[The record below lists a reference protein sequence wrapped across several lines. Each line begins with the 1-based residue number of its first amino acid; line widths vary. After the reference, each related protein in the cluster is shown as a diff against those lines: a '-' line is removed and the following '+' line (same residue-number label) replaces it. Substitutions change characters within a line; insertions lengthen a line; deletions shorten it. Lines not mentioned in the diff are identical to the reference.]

1 MNPQIGKRGLFTSRF
16 TITVVALIIFILVV
30 AYFFWGLQPN
40 AEKNGSD
47 GVLFQISK
55 GEGLKEISARLS
67 QGELIK
73 SIAVFKTY
81 SLLSG
86 SARKFQPGV
95 YELEGSMSVP
105 QIIEQLTSFGE
116 NEVTATILEGSA
128 LKDIDSLLASVQVI
142 EKGSLTSF
150 PIENLEQDFKFL
162 TGAQSLE
169 GFLFPDT
176 YRFEVSSG
184 AETVLRRILGN
195 FEEKAWPLLQDK
207 NNWYDSLI
215 LASYLE
221 REVPDF
227 DDRRIVAGIVLKRL
241 SIGMPLQIDATV
253 SYVKC
258 GGELRGCEEIVV
270 TRKDLTLPSP
280 YNTYERLGWTPT
292 PISNPGQSA
301 IRAATEPQKSP
312 YLYYLSTE
320 ETGETIFSRTLDEH
334 NENRARY
341 L

>member
-1 MNPQIGKRGLFTSRF
+1 MNPQTGKRGLLNSRF
-16 TITVVALIIFILVV
+16 TISVAASIVFILIV

-40 AEKNGSD
+40 AEENGGGMS
-47 GVLFQISK
+47 FKISK

-67 QGELIK
+67 QGRFIK
-73 SIAVFKTY
+73 SIAVFKVY
-81 SLLSG
+81 SLITG

-95 YELEGSMSVP
+95 YELKPSMSVP
-105 QIIEQLTSFGE
+105 AIIGQITSFGE
-116 NEVTATILEGSA
+116 SEVTVTVLEGMTM
-128 LKDIDSLLASVQVI
+128 KDIDSLLASVGVI
-142 EKGSLTSF
+142 EEGA
-150 PIENLEQDFKFL
+150 L
-162 TGAQSLE
+162 TGFPAEALEGDFEFLAGVQSLE

-176 YRFEVSSG
+176 YRFEVFSE
-184 AETVLRRILGN
+184 AETAIRRILEN
-195 FEEKAWPLLQDK
+195 FEEKAWSILQNE

-227 DDRRIVAGIVLKRL
+227 NDRRIVAGILLKRL
-241 SIGMPLQIDATV
+241 SIGMPLQVDATI

-258 GGELRGCEEIVV
+258 DGELRGCADIVV
-270 TRKDLTLPSP
+270 MRKDLTLPSP

-301 IRAATEPQKSP
+301 VRAATEPEKSP
-312 YLYYLSTE
+312 YLYYLSSE
-320 ETGETIFSRTLDEH
+320 ETGKTIFSRTLDEH
-334 NENRARY
+334 NANRVKY

>member
-1 MNPQIGKRGLFTSRF
+1 MNPQIGKRGLLNSRF
-16 TITVVALIIFILVV
+16 TITLAVIIFFILVI

-40 AEKNGSD
+40 ADKNGN
-47 GVLFQISK
+47 GEIIFKISK

-67 QGELIK
+67 QGGLIK

-81 SLLSG
+81 SLISG
-86 SARKFQPGV
+86 SARKLQPGV
-95 YELEGSMSVP
+95 HELSAKMSVP
-105 QIIEQLTSFGE
+105 QIIRQLTKQGE
-116 NEVTATILEGSA
+116 NEVTVTIPEGSA
-128 LKDIDSLLASVQVI
+128 LKDIDSMLVSAQVI
-142 EKGSLTSF
+142 EEDSIINF
-150 PIENLEQDFKFL
+150 PIEKLEQDFEFL

-184 AETVLRRILGN
+184 AETVLRRLLDN
-195 FEEKAWPLLQDK
+195 FEEKAWPLLK
-207 NNWYDSLI
+207 TENNWYDLLI

-227 DDRRIVAGIVLKRL
+227 NDRRIVAGILLKRL
-241 SIGMPLQIDATV
+241 SIGMPLQVDATI
-253 SYVKC
+253 SYLKC
-258 GGELRGCEEIVV
+258 DGELRGCGEIVV
-270 TRKDLTLPSP
+270 TRGDLTLPSP

-301 IRAATEPQKSP
+301 IRAAAEPEKSP
-312 YLYYLSTE
+312 YFYYLSTE
-320 ETGETIFSRTLDEH
+320 KTGETIFSRTLDEH
-334 NENRARY
+334 NENRVKY